1 MTAAR
6 TEKTSTTLLA
16 VMIIVYALAEIGL
29 AAMGAT
35 AWQSYR
41 DGDFTAAQAG
51 PFIVMGASA
60 AAGAILAILAMIAL
74 LGGERGQGLARG
86 TLNLTWLRLG
96 AVLIA
101 LAIVALTVGVS
112 ATGMF
117 GMVLA
122 IGDAL
127 AGFVVTGA
135 ATRRTRSG

>member
-6 TEKTSTTLLA
+6 TEKTSNTLFA
-16 VMIIVYALAEIGL
+16 IMIIVYALADAGL
-29 AAMGAT
+29 AAMGAI
-35 AWQSYR
+35 AWRSYR

-51 PFIVMGASA
+51 PFIVMGVSA

-74 LGGERGQGLARG
+74 LRGERGQGLARG

-127 AGFVVTGA
+127 AGFVVTGT
-135 ATRRTRSG
+135 ATRRTRSE

>member
-16 VMIIVYALAEIGL
+16 VMIIVYALAETGL
-29 AAMGAT
+29 AAMGAI
-35 AWQSYR
+35 AWRSYR
-41 DGDFTAAQAG
+41 DGDFTAVQAG

-60 AAGAILAILAMIAL
+60 AAGTILAILAMIAL
-74 LGGERGQGLARG
+74 LRGERGRGLARG

-96 AVLIA
+96 AVFIA
-101 LAIVALTVGVS
+101 LAIVALTVGAS

-135 ATRRTRSG
+135 VTRRTRSG